1 MSLADAVSRRSRR
14 RKLDLFL
21 ETMRPTAETTV
32 LDVGVD
38 DLGFGEIY
46 VHNVGRDQGE
56 FVRDYGERAISKLG
70 WLE

>member
-1 MSLADAVSRRSRR
+1 LVSGS
-14 RKLDLFL
+14 DGIQHN
-21 ETMRPTAETTV
+21 A
-32 LDVGVD
+32 G
-38 DLGFGEIY
+38 LGYDEGY